1 MLAKHLR
8 VGSDCAAWRESKHYT
23 GQETENTLGPISCFC
38 SMVGML
44 LKMIIVQQLFIY
56 QLRRRDRYLQLTELQ
71 CGHLWIPEI
80 SVLLGGL

>member
-1 MLAKHLR
+1 
-8 VGSDCAAWRESKHYT
+8 
-23 GQETENTLGPISCFC
+23 
-38 SMVGML
+38 MVGML